1 MITDLSIIK
10 YPNVENDDKI
20 YPKLGRSGAKGGRF
34 KLSYIRPF
42 LQEKAPL
49 NHPKG
54 YCS

>member
-1 MITDLSIIK
+1 MITNLSIIK
-10 YPNVENDDKI
+10 YPNVENHEKI
-20 YPKLGRSGAKGGRF
+20 YPKLGGVGLKVGDF